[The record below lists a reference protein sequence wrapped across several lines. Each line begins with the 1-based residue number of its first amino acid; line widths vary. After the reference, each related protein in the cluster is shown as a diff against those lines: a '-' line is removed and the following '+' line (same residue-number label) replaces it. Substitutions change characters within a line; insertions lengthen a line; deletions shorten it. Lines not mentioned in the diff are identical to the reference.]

1 MQLLMAPHSFRYFLQ
16 FSSMLLISLALADTV
31 VAWQAKGKPKPED
44 DELEEP
50 VDEKIEVKDGLS
62 KLNMAVTYY
71 PSSLGKEAVPVLLL
85 HGYEGTRADYD
96 YLAEVLQSQ
105 GHAVIVPDLRGHGDS
120 AVLHLA
126 DGRDLELDPKKM
138 KKADFA
144 ALVKDLEAVKTYILK
159 KNNKE
164 ELNMEMLTIVGADM
178 TTVTA
183 MNFALR
189 DWTAPELL
197 SFKNCK
203 DVKAAVLLS
212 PEQSYQG
219 ADMRLA
225 LKHAWVGHKMSV
237 LIAVGEKDNRAKSEA
252 KKLYNLLQK
261 QHGEAN
267 DEKRDSE
274 REVVYH
280 GADTNLQGTKLVA
293 RNLDVVPFIAAFIRI
308 RVKAFAEDWS
318 YSERIKP

>member
-1 MQLLMAPHSFRYFLQ
+1 MAASSFRQYWHFSFAFLALLM
-16 FSSMLLISLALADTV
+16 V
-31 VAWQAKGKPKPED
+31 VESVRAWQPKAKSKGED
-44 DELEEP
+44 EEIAEP
-50 VDEKIEVKDGLS
+50 VDEKIEVKDGPA
-62 KLNMAVTYY
+62 KLNMMVTYY
-71 PSSLGKEAVPVLLL
+71 PSHLGKDAVPVLLL

-96 YLAEVLQSQ
+96 YLAEVLQEQ

-144 ALVKDLEAVKTYILK
+144 ALVKDLEAVKTYIMK
-159 KNNKE
+159 KNNAE

-203 DVKAAVLLS
+203 DVKAVVLLS

-219 ADMRLA
+219 ADMKLA
-225 LKHAWVGHKMSV
+225 LKHPWVGHKMSV
-237 LIAVGEKDNRAKSEA
+237 LICVGENDNRAKAEA
-252 KKLYNLLQK
+252 KKLFNLLQK

-267 DEKRDSE
+267 EEKRDSE

-293 RNLDVVPFIAAFIRI
+293 RNLDVVPYISAFIRI
-308 RVKAFAEDWS
+308 RVKAFADDWS
-318 YSERIKP
+318 YSERVRP